1 MDIQHID
8 GAEER
13 DRDADDLTQALAP
26 IYARLDVQGEM
37 LKRILMILTEEKES
51 DGPSLFQLLADLI
64 TRIDGQS
71 LYLKDL
77 TVAVAKLGMNLPLD
91 VVTAIDDNLD
101 LPRRNDGH
109 ANRVGPA

>member
-1 MDIQHID
+1 MSSYLGH
-8 GAEER
+8 
-13 DRDADDLTQALAP
+13 

-37 LKRILMILTEEKES
+37 LKRILMILMEEKES

-101 LPRRNDGH
+101 LPRREDGH
-109 ANRVGPA
+109 ANGAGPA